1 MKNNSQKN
9 WAKFSCA
16 YFCWVLNSSYES
28 PNVSWVLSVLVSESL
43 FHVKWYPQVWGSTGL
58 FPCVRG
64 SNHWLPIC
72 SRSWSPK
79 PACPLGVPSPHLC
92 LYWGAGLVSEIF
104 ALWDC
109 ISPKDA
115 HSLST
120 GRSFRVLSLSKLEL
134 PLPTPAGARCPFNLH
149 QSKPLAW
156 HSSAGTVCFNSV

>member
-1 MKNNSQKN
+1 M
-9 WAKFSCA
+9 
-16 YFCWVLNSSYES
+16 LNSSYES

-43 FHVKWYPQVWGSTGL
+43 FHVKWYPQGWGSTGL

-79 PACPLGVPSPHLC
+79 PACPFGVPSPHLY
-92 LYWGAGLVSEIF
+92 LYWGAGGGVWDLCCCLDLF
-104 ALWDC
+104 LWDC

-120 GRSFRVLSLSKLEL
+120 GRSFHVLNLSKLEL
-134 PLPTPAGARCPFNLH
+134 PLPTPPGARCPFNLH
-149 QSKPLAW
+149 QSKPLVW